1 MSSNTNESRCL
12 CGSRKLVIHVL
23 DALTIIIIV
32 GLQGG
37 ILNYYL
43 IKYYN
48 ESIGPYFYFLADFLT
63 MIVFV
68 GTLTTSYNYL
78 TKKQAIDD
86 KLRKKANFFT
96 PARLIQEVEINLPWS
111 HHRLGVMP
119 FSYISWLVY
128 VIVMLSKVVLIFES
142 PGLIEHL
149 SEKDKF
155 GPNVLKLTIALASL
169 VFLSLVEG
177 HNWSKRGS
185 ARYSFVTSAC
195 AKNGM
200 EMFDA
205 VAFLAM
211 QMEGKVKESGYKD
224 AILAL
229 SSFTF
234 FIPAL
239 SLFKLS
245 LLDFASE
252 KACLQ
257 VTVLQNVLRLTM
269 VDLPFLAVRIF
280 LWVYYRENASL
291 FLMKNVFNI
300 IIISRTLCPDLKA
313 LAEDHLGTHPLSS
326 NHHNPPRTDSEDTV
340 LNFEPEGKEEEIEDD
355 SENRRRTTIN
365 L

>member
-1 MSSNTNESRCL
+1 MSSDSEAWCL
-12 CGSRKLVIHVL
+12 CGSRRLIIHIL
-23 DALTIIIIV
+23 DAATIIIIV

-37 ILNYYL
+37 ILNFYL

-48 ESIGPYFYFLADFLT
+48 ESIGPYFYFLADLFT
-63 MIVFV
+63 MIVFA
-68 GTLTTSYNYL
+68 GTLTTSFNYL
-78 TKKQAIDD
+78 TKKQAIDE
-86 KLRKKANFFT
+86 KLKKKANFFT
-96 PARLIQEVEINLPWS
+96 PARLIQEVEISLPWS
-111 HHRLGVMP
+111 HQRLGVMP

-128 VIVMLSKVVLIFES
+128 VIIMLSKVVVIFES

-185 ARYSFVTSAC
+185 ARYSFVTSTC
-195 AKNGM
+195 AKNGI

-211 QMEGKVKESGYKD
+211 QMEGKVKESAYKD

-229 SSFTF
+229 STFTF
-234 FIPAL
+234 FLPAL

-257 VTVLQNVLRLTM
+257 VTVLQNVLRLTT
-269 VDLPFLAVRIF
+269 VDLPFLAVRMY
-280 LWVYYRENASL
+280 LWMYYNENASL

-313 LAEDHLGTHPLSS
+313 LAEDHFGTHLLSS
-326 NHHNPPRTDSEDTV
+326 TPHNLPRTDAEDTV
-340 LNFEPEGKEEEIEDD
+340 LNFEPDGKEEEIEDD
-355 SENRRRTTIN
+355 SEAKKRTTIN